1 MSTTSLISGA
11 PETKF
16 VQLGSQIGL
25 SEENRIVG
33 YASLFGAKDQGGDR
47 VEKGA
52 YAASLKS
59 LQTDGRAVKMLW
71 QHDPSKPIGVWDQV
85 FEDKKG
91 LFVSGRILDDVQ
103 AGAEALSLLK
113 AGAIDGLS
121 IGYRTVQSTKSK
133 DGGRS
138 LKQLDLWEVSL
149 VTFPMLPEARVQSS
163 VGDDGDDAVLARALA
178 DVFSS
183 ASSMLT
189 RE

>member
-1 MSTTSLISGA
+1 MYYKDRVSGP

-33 YASLFGAKDQGGDR
+33 YAS
-47 VEKGA
+47 
-52 YAASLKS
+52 SLKS
-59 LQTDGRAVKMLW
+59 LKTGGRAVKMLW
-71 QHDPSKPIGVWDQV
+71 QHDPAQPIGVWDEV

-91 LFVSGRILDDVQ
+91 LYVSGRILEDVR
-103 AGAEALSLLK
+103 AGAEALALLR

-121 IGYRTVQSTKSK
+121 IGYRTVKASKSQ

-163 VGDDGDDAVLARALA
+163 LDLEEDGALARALA

-183 ASSMLT
+183 ASTMLT

>member
-1 MSTTSLISGA
+1 MIFKDMVSGP

-47 VEKGA
+47 VEAGA
-52 YAASLKS
+52 YKSSLSSLKKA
-59 LQTDGRAVKMLW
+59 GRSVKMLW
-71 QHDPSKPIGVWDQV
+71 QHDPTQPIGVWDEI

-91 LFVSGRILDDVQ
+91 LYVSGRILEDVR
-103 AGAEALSLLK
+103 AGAEALALLR

-121 IGYRTVQSTKSK
+121 IGYRTVKASRA
-133 DGGRS
+133 DGGRA

-163 VGDDGDDAVLARALA
+163 SDDEDAALARTLA

-183 ASSMLT
+183 ASTMLT